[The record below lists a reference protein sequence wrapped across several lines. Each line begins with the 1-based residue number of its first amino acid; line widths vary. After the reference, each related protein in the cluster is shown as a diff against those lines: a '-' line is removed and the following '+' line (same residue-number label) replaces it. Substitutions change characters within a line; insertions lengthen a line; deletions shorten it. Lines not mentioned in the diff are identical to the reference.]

1 MAKAF
6 DPIRCRA
13 TLRRPASPANATWGF
28 LRLPPGASAALP
40 SRGMVAVDVA
50 IGAHAFTAV
59 LEPDGEGGHWLKL
72 PRAVQGAVGIAPGDR
87 VSLLLSPAQ
96 HEPEPV
102 LPADLRAALAQ
113 VPGAH
118 AQWQAI
124 TIAARRDF
132 IQWLDTAR
140 QAETRVR
147 RIRTACD
154 MLAQGKRRICCF
166 DRSGLHGKGP
176 RAPAAADD

>member
-1 MAKAF
+1 M
-6 DPIRCRA
+6 
-13 TLRRPASPANATWGF
+13 
-28 LRLPPGASAALP
+28 
-40 SRGMVAVDVA
+40 
-50 IGAHAFTAV
+50 
-59 LEPDGEGGHWLKL
+59 
-72 PRAVQGAVGIAPGDR
+72 QGAAGIAPGDR

-96 HEPEPV
+96 REPEPV

-113 VPGAH
+113 APGAN

-124 TIAARRDF
+124 TVAARRDF

-140 QAETRVR
+140 QAETRAR

-176 RAPAAADD
+176 RAPAAAG

>member
-1 MAKAF
+1 MPFLA
-6 DPIRCRA
+6 RV
-13 TLRRPASPANATWGF
+13 PAPLMTPAMLA
-28 LRLPPGASAALP
+28 
-40 SRGMVAVDVA
+40 GMDRFWRMRSLQDVQA
-50 IGAHAFTAV
+50 
-59 LEPDGEGGHWLKL
+59 
-72 PRAVQGAVGIAPGDR
+72 
-87 VSLLLSPAQ
+87 LSPAQ
-96 HEPEPV
+96 REPEPA

-113 VPGAH
+113 APGAN

-176 RAPAAADD
+176 RAPAAAG

>member
-1 MAKAF
+1 MPKAF
-6 DPIRCRA
+6 APIRCRA
-13 TLRRPASPANATWGF
+13 TLRRPASPAQATWCF
-28 LRLPPGASAALP
+28 LRLPPAASAALP
-40 SRGMVAVDVA
+40 SRGMVAADVA
-50 IGAHAFTAV
+50 IATHGFTAV

-72 PRAVQGAVGIAPGDR
+72 PRAVLRAAGIAAGDN
-87 VSLLLSPAQ
+87 VSLVVSPAA

-102 LPADLRAALAQ
+102 LPADLRAALAAA
-113 VPGAH
+113 PGAH

-124 TIAARRDF
+124 TVAARRDF

-140 QAETRVR
+140 QAETRAR

-166 DRSGLHGKGP
+166 DRSGLYGKGP
-176 RAPAAADD
+176 RAPAAAGD